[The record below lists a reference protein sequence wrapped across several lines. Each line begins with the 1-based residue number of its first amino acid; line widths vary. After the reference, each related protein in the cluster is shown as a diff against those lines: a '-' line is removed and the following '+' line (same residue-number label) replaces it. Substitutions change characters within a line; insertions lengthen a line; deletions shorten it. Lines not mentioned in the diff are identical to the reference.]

1 MGQVPTGTGV
11 YLQIQKQTLSG
22 KVESQEKEAL
32 ACLDTAEAAWNGGIQ
47 FSSRMYLIPLP
58 SSRVHSWIHTDH
70 YSLADAQVPN

>member
-1 MGQVPTGTGV
+1 MGQVPPGTGV

-32 ACLDTAEAAWNGGIQ
+32 ACLDTAEAAWNGGVQ
-47 FSSRMYLIPLP
+47 LSSRMSLIPLP

-70 YSLADAQVPN
+70 YYLADAQVPN